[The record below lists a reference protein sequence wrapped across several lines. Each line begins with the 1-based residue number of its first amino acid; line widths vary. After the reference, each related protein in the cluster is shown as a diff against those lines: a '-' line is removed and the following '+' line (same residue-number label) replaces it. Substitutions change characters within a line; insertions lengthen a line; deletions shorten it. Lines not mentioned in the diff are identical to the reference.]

1 MIPKRKRGEQ
11 RTNLAEI
18 LDYNMV
24 NDVTKEILPVVEDI
38 LQRGLRFCSDRVHF
52 MWTHKSDSAL
62 NFYPLDYT
70 LNNTEMKDINKYLM
84 GYKDITETVL
94 GELAE
99 ILANDILRNINKA
112 LDRSPAGVVVS
123 FAVPDMVKYESTIP
137 NKAYAFLRRDVRGNV
152 LEMESNYKIE
162 EVLWQNSDQ

>member
-1 MIPKRKRGEQ
+1 
-11 RTNLAEI
+11 
-18 LDYNMV
+18 
-24 NDVTKEILPVVEDI
+24 
-38 LQRGLRFCSDRVHF
+38 

-123 FAVPDMVKYESTIP
+123 FAVPDMVK
-137 NKAYAFLRRDVRGNV
+137 
-152 LEMESNYKIE
+152 
-162 EVLWQNSDQ
+162 

>member
-11 RTNLAEI
+11 RTNLAEM

-24 NDVTKEILPVVEDI
+24 NDVTKDVLPVVEEI
-38 LQRGLRFCSDRVHF
+38 IQRGLRFCSDRVHF
-52 MWTHKSDSAL
+52 MWTHKSDSGL

-70 LNNTEMKDINKYLM
+70 LNNVEMKNINKYLL
-84 GYKDITETVL
+84 GYEDITKTVL

-99 ILANDILRNINKA
+99 ILANDILRNISKA
-112 LDRSPAGVVVS
+112 LDKNPEGVVVS
-123 FAVPDMVKYESTIP
+123 FAVPDMVKYENTIP

-152 LEMESNYKIE
+152 LEIESNYKIE
-162 EVLWQNSDQ
+162 EVLWQSSEK